1 MNGKFTS
8 RFPARPRRAS
18 VLLAL
23 GILTLA
29 ASGCV
34 TYRAHVRVQP
44 DGGLDVTEQA
54 DLLPGVADT
63 LHVERRLAWTAFQAT
78 TESRGGKFT
87 RANPDTNVISP
98 SVTAH
103 YPLDDWTEFGQ
114 RGQAFKGIDEIEHRT
129 LPADARVSVVDQY
142 FFKDTSLSYKVEL
155 SEPSGTTVDSVAAPF
170 VKQAKGTLEL
180 EVPGQILSHSKDG
193 TQNGNT
199 LSYALAYAQTV
210 DVQVTYR
217 EFEWVPVVSVLL
229 VAIFLGYLTR
239 AGLAAL
245 KARKAAKPAKPA

>member
-78 TESRGGKFT
+78 TESRGGKFVK
-87 RANPDTNVISP
+87 ANPDTNVISP
-98 SVTAH
+98 SVTAT

-142 FFKDTSLSYKVEL
+142 FYKDTSLSYKVEL
-155 SEPSGTTVDSVAAPF
+155 TEPSNTTIDSVAAPF
-170 VKQAKGTLEL
+170 VKQATGTLEL
-180 EVPGQILSHSKDG
+180 EVPGQILSNSASGKK
-193 TQNGNT
+193 NGNT
-199 LSYALAYAQTV
+199 LTYALAYGTSV

-217 EFEWVPVVSVLL
+217 QFDWVPVVSVLL
-229 VAIFLGYLTR
+229 VAIFLGYLAR
-239 AGLAAL
+239 AGLAAMAA
-245 KARKAAKPAKPA
+245 KKAAKLTKPA